1 MTDIGGRTAF
11 ITGGANGIGL
21 GIARALAREGAKLA
35 LADLDVE
42 ALERAKD
49 ELSKVTT
56 VQTVVLDVRDRPAYA
71 RCADAVEEA
80 LGPVSLLFNNAG
92 VAGGAPI
99 DRMTYEMWD
108 WGLGINLYGVI
119 NGVQTFLPRMVQ
131 RGAGGHVLITS
142 SGAGLVATGSGV
154 LYHTAKFAVVGLAEA
169 LAPELASVNIGVSVL
184 CPGAVATGIVARTR
198 KMQPRIN
205 LSDAQRQA
213 GRALN
218 ARNAAA
224 LANGVSPDVVGE
236 WVLTAVRK
244 NQLYIH
250 TSAWVAS
257 FIQARTRALLDAM
270 PPIHVMPS
278 KGVRT

>member
-1 MTDIGGRTAF
+1 MTEIGGRTAF

-21 GIARALAREGAKLA
+21 GIARAFAKEGAKLA

-42 ALERAKD
+42 ALARARD
-49 ELSKVTT
+49 ELAKITAVEIA
-56 VQTVVLDVRDRPAYA
+56 VLDVRDRVAYA
-71 RCADAVEEA
+71 RAADAVEES

-99 DRMTYEMWD
+99 DRMTYELWD

-119 NGVQTFLPRMVQ
+119 NGVQTFLPRMVE
-131 RGAGGHVLITS
+131 RGAGGHVFITS
-142 SGAGLVATGSGV
+142 SGAGLAATGSGV

-169 LAPELASVNIGVSVL
+169 LAPELASANIGVSVL
-184 CPGAVATGIVARTR
+184 CPGPVATDIVARTR
-198 KMQPRIN
+198 KMQPRVK

-218 ARNAAA
+218 ARNAVQ
-224 LANGVSPDVVGE
+224 LADGTSPDAVGE
-236 WVLTAVRK
+236 WVLAAVRK

-250 TSAWVAS
+250 TDAWVAP
-257 FIQARTRALLDAM
+257 FVEARTKALLDAM
-270 PPIHVMPS
+270 P
-278 KGVRT
+278 T

>member
-1 MTDIGGRTAF
+1 MTEIGGRTAF

-21 GIARALAREGAKLA
+21 GIARAFAKEGAKLA

-42 ALERAKD
+42 ALGRARD
-49 ELSKVTT
+49 ELAKITAVE
-56 VQTVVLDVRDRPAYA
+56 TVVLDVRDRVAYA
-71 RCADAVEEA
+71 RAADAVEQA

-119 NGVQTFLPRMVQ
+119 NGVQTFLPRMVE
-131 RGAGGHVLITS
+131 RGAGGHILITS
-142 SGAGLVATGSGV
+142 SGAGLAATGSGV

-169 LAPELASVNIGVSVL
+169 LAPELASSNIGVSVL
-184 CPGAVATGIVARTR
+184 CPGAVATDIVARTR
-198 KMQPRIN
+198 KMQPRVN

-218 ARNAAA
+218 ARNTTQ
-224 LANGVSPDVVGE
+224 LANGTSPDAVGE
-236 WVLTAVRK
+236 WVLAAVRK

-250 TSAWVAS
+250 TCAGVAP
-257 FIQARTRALLDAM
+257 FVEARTKALLDAM
-270 PPIHVMPS
+270 PPPHGSANESV
-278 KGVRT
+278 KT

>member
-1 MTDIGGRTAF
+1 MTDVSGRTAF

-21 GIARALAREGAKLA
+21 GIARALAKAGAKLA

-42 ALERAKD
+42 ALDRARD
-49 ELSKVTT
+49 ELSQITAVEG
-56 VQTVVLDVRDRPAYA
+56 VVLDVRDRAAYA
-71 RCADAVEEA
+71 RTADQVEKA

-99 DRMTYEMWD
+99 DRMTFEMWD
-108 WGLGINLYGVI
+108 WGLGINLDGVI
-119 NGVQTFLPRMVQ
+119 NGIQTFLPRMVE

-142 SGAGLVATGSGV
+142 SGAGLAATGSGV

-169 LAPELASVNIGVSVL
+169 LAPEMTSSNIGVSVL
-184 CPGAVATGIVARTR
+184 CPGAVATDIVARTR

-205 LSDAQRQA
+205 LTETQRQA

-218 ARNAAA
+218 ARNSAQ
-224 LANGVSPDVVGE
+224 LASGTSPDTVGE

-250 TSAWVAS
+250 TSHWVAP
-257 FIQARTRALLDAM
+257 FVEARTQALLDAM
-270 PPIHVMPS
+270 PS
-278 KGVRT
+278 